1 MRRAKILELSLV
13 PLLFGCSATHDETS
27 IRVHAG
33 APARFTLAIADHPE
47 RNEFSVRIVSEDDR
61 DLCLPVDD
69 WPDSRGRLTAGADIA
84 RVRLSS
90 GEVRPMVSGI
100 STYCPGGCGTVR
112 IKAGSVLAGVVSYDV
127 FGLWNAPESSAEKT
141 LEMEVAPFVCGASA
155 S

>member
-1 MRRAKILELSLV
+1 MGEIESIPMRRIRVVVLFLV
-13 PLLFGCSATHDETS
+13 SLLFGCSATRDESST
-27 IRVHAG
+27 RVDAG

-69 WPDSRGRLTAGADIA
+69 WPDSRGRLTEGADIA

-112 IKAGSVLAGVVSYDV
+112 IKAGSVLAGCARDQ
-127 FGLWNAPESSAEKT
+127 E
-141 LEMEVAPFVCGASA
+141 
-155 S
+155 